1 MITNLTEKNSIV
13 SHWMTQLRDHVIQT
27 DRDKFRRNVEKI
39 GEILAYEI
47 SKNMTSYEGNYI
59 EKYTQTPI
67 ELTLTK
73 VIRQQPVVVSILRAG
88 IPLYNG
94 ILNIFS
100 EADSSFVG
108 SYRQENGD
116 IQIIQEY
123 VSKPSIEGRPLI
135 VADTMLATGSSIIS
149 ALRELLK
156 ETPSEIHVACVIAA
170 PEGIENI
177 IKEYPMV
184 NIWAASIDRC
194 LNKQKY
200 IVPGLGDAGDL
211 CFGKKI

>member
-116 IQIIQEY
+116 IRIIQEY

-200 IVPGLGDAGDL
+200 IIPGLGDAGDL